1 MGEIT
6 QRGYGMDTLVYAISM
21 HLASKNT
28 AGVARQSGFM
38 ILLCCG
44 LLSAGS
50 AWAHLGGDLASVQ
63 ADQQAWGAGS
73 SSPTI
78 TGVTVYTQALPNGV
92 IVRQYVNASGL
103 VFAVGW
109 EGPVQPDFERLL
121 GSYFQTYTTAQ
132 RQQRRGVNVQTSD
145 IVMESGGMMRSFNGR
160 AYLPSALPAGLAAQD
175 IR

>member
-1 MGEIT
+1 
-6 QRGYGMDTLVYAISM
+6 MDTLVYAISM

-28 AGVARQSGFM
+28 AGVARQSSFK

-121 GSYFQTYTTAQ
+121 GSYFQTYTTTQ
-132 RQQRRGVNVQTSD
+132 RQQRRGGEGIGGHEPTLSR
-145 IVMESGGMMRSFNGR
+145 SGDARRHRS
-160 AYLPSALPAGLAAQD
+160 AWQKPALA
-175 IR
+175 RTK